1 MVHVYAVPAKDM
13 PAVRHLRSRE
23 LLLQADGAAELFA
36 GVVCDMLH
44 LLPLLLADAVEG
56 GQRVDIVV
64 GERVGVEGEG
74 EPPHEALPAVLRAVP
89 TSHGSYLA
97 ALYFTLRRVYSV
109 SIPE

>member
-1 MVHVYAVPAKDM
+1 V
-13 PAVRHLRSRE
+13 
-23 LLLQADGAAELFA
+23 
-36 GVVCDMLH
+36 
-44 LLPLLLADAVEG
+44 
-56 GQRVDIVV
+56 GQ
-64 GERVGVEGEG
+64 GVGVEGEG